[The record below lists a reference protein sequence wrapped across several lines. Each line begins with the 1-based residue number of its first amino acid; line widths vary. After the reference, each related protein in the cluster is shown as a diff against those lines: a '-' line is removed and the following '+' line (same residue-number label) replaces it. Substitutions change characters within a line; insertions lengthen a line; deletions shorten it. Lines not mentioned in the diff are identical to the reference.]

1 MKPAFL
7 RNSRSAREPPPMFVC
22 DEQLNPYFGNKSGAK
37 KRLPKKKIEGL
48 EYTTIAT
55 SNKYY
60 ENYRG
65 EERAEP
71 TKNEPLGK
79 LLRPADPVSGGY
91 KLNYIMDG
99 GPKYEVGTPNPSKLF
114 GTMLLLIF
122 QAGEYLRYLDA
133 TIITDS
139 AYGFLEGMLFL
150 SIWGLKW
157 VTSFRLGQRLG
168 FRGISEFKMEL
179 EDNKG
184 KQKKPKT
191 KDSLENKTGKQK
203 VPKFSKHVAAWEK
216 TKKEDVK
223 GSSYYWKG
231 TFEILTGVFRSV
243 WLTAVK
249 DSTFCYRLDNFL
261 GPSRTSK
268 MHF

>member
-1 MKPAFL
+1 
-7 RNSRSAREPPPMFVC
+7 
-22 DEQLNPYFGNKSGAK
+22 
-37 KRLPKKKIEGL
+37 
-48 EYTTIAT
+48 
-55 SNKYY
+55 
-60 ENYRG
+60 
-65 EERAEP
+65 
-71 TKNEPLGK
+71 
-79 LLRPADPVSGGY
+79 
-91 KLNYIMDG
+91 
-99 GPKYEVGTPNPSKLF
+99 
-114 GTMLLLIF
+114 MLLLIF

-168 FRGISEFKMEL
+168 FRGISEFKMAL
-179 EDNKG
+179 EDNK
-184 KQKKPKT
+184 
-191 KDSLENKTGKQK
+191 GKQK

-223 GSSYYWKG
+223 GSSYYWEG

-268 MHF
+268 IHF

>member
-1 MKPAFL
+1 
-7 RNSRSAREPPPMFVC
+7 
-22 DEQLNPYFGNKSGAK
+22 
-37 KRLPKKKIEGL
+37 
-48 EYTTIAT
+48 
-55 SNKYY
+55 
-60 ENYRG
+60 
-65 EERAEP
+65 
-71 TKNEPLGK
+71 
-79 LLRPADPVSGGY
+79 
-91 KLNYIMDG
+91 MDG

-184 KQKKPKT
+184 KQK
-191 KDSLENKTGKQK
+191 
-203 VPKFSKHVAAWEK
+203 VPNFSKHVAAWEK